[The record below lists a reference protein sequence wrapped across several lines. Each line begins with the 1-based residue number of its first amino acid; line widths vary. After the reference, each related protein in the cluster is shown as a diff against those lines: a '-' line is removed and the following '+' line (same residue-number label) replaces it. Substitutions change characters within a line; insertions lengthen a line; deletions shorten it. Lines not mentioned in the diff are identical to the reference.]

1 MRAVDSGQIQALVGG
16 VCGPDLIAFETK
28 HPRKQVRHADIVVN
42 DEYAWCGGAAVR
54 RGHRVI
60 VEPGRKPVK

>member
-1 MRAVDSGQIQALVGG
+1 VR
-16 VCGPDLIAFETK
+16 GPDLIAFETK
-28 HPRKQVRHADIVVN
+28 HSRKQVGHADIVIN
-42 DEYAWCGGAAVR
+42 DEHTWCGGAGVR